1 MLRELDEL
9 EKEGTVGRWS
19 QEEPFST
26 ELDEGYLFFI
36 RKTLTSLWKMNKNG
50 TRETFVTQ

>member
-1 MLRELDEL
+1 MVVGIKRQE
-9 EKEGTVGRWS
+9 EGTVGRWS
-19 QEEPFST
+19 QEEPFPT

-36 RKTLTSLWKMNKNG
+36 RKTLISLWKMNKNG